1 MADEKKGRLLSL
13 DILRGF
19 DMSFIMGGE
28 ELIIAI
34 AALFGF
40 AEFGKSFGHVP
51 WHGLQ
56 FMDCIFPTFLFIAG
70 ISFPVSAA
78 KSRAKGMSDGRIA
91 WKCFIRFV
99 ILALLGFQHDSGF
112 LGLDFTHDLAHVR
125 AWSVLGRIG
134 FAWMMASFLFL
145 LFKTRVRV
153 VIASAILIAV
163 TLVTR
168 LVVAPDAPA
177 GADPFSAAGNIGCWL
192 DRTLTGGHLFR
203 DAWSWKQG
211 LQLFDPEGCAG
222 HVPAIVTAMLG
233 MFAGEIVRKAE
244 WSLQRKTGIL
254 AAMGAGLLA
263 LGCAWTFVFP
273 INKALWSPSFVLVV
287 GGISSLAFA
296 LFFWIVDVKGKSAW
310 GFPFRVIGMNSIL
323 IYMLQ
328 EIVPMGVVN
337 KKLFGG
343 LASLMP
349 AAGAEVFLWATYML
363 LCWSVLYICYKK
375 GLFLKV

>member
-1 MADEKKGRLLSL
+1 MKRLASI
-13 DILRGF
+13 DALRGF

-28 ELIIAI
+28 ELVVAI
-34 AALFGF
+34 AALFGIP
-40 AEFGKSFGHVP
+40 EFWKVFGHVP

-56 FMDCIFPTFLFIAG
+56 FMDVIFPTFLFIAG
-70 ISFPVSAA
+70 LTFPFSVER
-78 KSRAKGMSDGRIA
+78 SREKGMSDWQIA
-91 WKCFIRFV
+91 RKCFIRFV

-145 LFKTRVRV
+145 LFKTKARVIIAA
-153 VIASAILIAV
+153 VILVAV

-168 LVVAPDAPA
+168 LVIAPDAPV
-177 GADPFSAAGNIGCWL
+177 GADPFSAEGNIGCWL

-203 DAWSWKQG
+203 DAWRWKDG
-211 LQLFDPEGCAG
+211 LQIFDPEGCAG
-222 HVPAIVTAMLG
+222 HIPAIVTAMLG
-233 MFAGEIVRKAE
+233 MFAGEIVMKEDCRSVRKVE
-244 WSLQRKTGIL
+244 LIGIF
-254 AAMGAGLLA
+254 GAGLLV
-263 LGCAWTFVFP
+263 LGCAWSFVFP

-296 LFFWIVDVKGKSAW
+296 FFFWIVDVKGKVAW
-310 GFPFRVIGMNSIL
+310 TFPFRVIGMNSIL

-328 EIVPMGVVN
+328 EIVPMGKVN
-337 KKLFGG
+337 AKLFGG

-349 AAGAEVFLWATYML
+349 ELYGKAFLEATYML
-363 LCWSVLYICYKK
+363 VCWYILYICYKK
-375 GLFLKV
+375 QLFLKV